1 LRVLFITETRTNA
14 GSIQAVASYVSAAD
28 ELGHTIA
35 VFGCRD
41 PSFPKVRFSMDTDQF
56 DFVVFILES
65 KLNWL
70 SGLRVARIL
79 KAVPAERRAVLDA
92 DGLYNDLVSLG
103 EYDRNHASGA
113 EERRWRDACEQLG
126 GDRIFQPTLKPLDPR
141 VKPLLFYGYAPE
153 MEAHPEDPRAKIVD
167 IIHVSHNWWRWKE
180 LEESFFPA
188 VGRMRE
194 KIGEI
199 CFLGLWWDGCPPWAA
214 ALGLTEAFRVD
225 AARLQNL
232 RITVRPPVPFTQVI
246 STMSCAKVNIMTQRP
261 LFQRLGIV
269 SSKYFEIFCA
279 DTIPLVLIAPEL
291 AESVYGE
298 AGRDLA
304 LRGNQVERRLLEAL
318 EFPERYS
325 GVVQR
330 VREHL
335 RTHHSY
341 RARVQQL
348 VAALGT

>member
-1 LRVLFITETRTNA
+1 
-14 GSIQAVASYVSAAD
+14 
-28 ELGHTIA
+28 
-35 VFGCRD
+35 
-41 PSFPKVRFSMDTDQF
+41 MDTDHF

-79 KAVPAERRAVLDA
+79 KSVPSERRAVLDA
-92 DGLYNDLVSLG
+92 DGLYNDVVSLG
-103 EYDRNHASGA
+103 EYDRNHATVAQGQ
-113 EERRWRDACEQLG
+113 RWRAACEQLG
-126 GDRIFQPTLKPLDPR
+126 GNRLFQPTLKPLNPR

-153 MEAHPEDPRAKIVD
+153 MEACPEDSNAKIVD
-167 IIHVSHNWWRWKE
+167 IMHVSHNWWRWKE

-188 VGRMRE
+188 LGRIRE
-194 KIGEI
+194 RIGEI

-225 AARLQNL
+225 AVQLQNL

-246 STMSCAKVNIMTQRP
+246 SAMSCAKVNIMTQRP
-261 LFQRLGIV
+261 LFQRLGMV
-269 SSKYFEIFCA
+269 TSKYFEIFCA
-279 DTIPLVLIAPEL
+279 DTIPLILITAEL
-291 AESVYGE
+291 AESIYGE

-304 LRGNQVERRLLEAL
+304 LRGNNVEQRLLEAL
-318 EFPERYS
+318 VSPQDYN
-325 GVVQR
+325 GIVQR

-335 RTHHSY
+335 RNHHSY

-348 VAALGT
+348 VAALGS